1 MLGKYA
7 AAARRTVWVG
17 SGHAFP
23 AAGRAGALRSPPP
36 RLWLG
41 GPDVSTPQLHLEAP
55 VRLRSPRHHCLG
67 TRSQWG
73 DAWAPHLRRTGC
85 RDGRAPPAP
94 PVINF
99 HQWPSG
105 SRAGGGGMMAE
116 KHSAFPLIAKI
127 NTLKFLQEAEECGT
141 AGKNCFIICNNTKAR
156 GGGREG
162 GGERRAVRGEG
173 RLRQRVGRGREGCF
187 LVTVTRRMGSFG
199 SQCKG
204 GVLGLHAA
212 MAPCTG
218 LSSTV
223 PQFPFL
229 NGVSSAPDPHRGQF
243 TPCLTRQWGRDKASR
258 CVPGTH
264 LLSGWAPP
272 FQDEIKGIFLPLGNQ
287 IKASHLPRSP
297 FAVQMKA
304 AGSSGRGTKGVFNT
318 AADELRVT
326 AAQCQPQQGRPL
338 PGSCLSMRPP

>member
-36 RLWLG
+36 WLWLG

-73 DAWAPHLRRTGC
+73 DAWAPHLRCTGC

-162 GGERRAVRGEG
+162 GE
-173 RLRQRVGRGREGCF
+173 
-187 LVTVTRRMGSFG
+187 
-199 SQCKG
+199 
-204 GVLGLHAA
+204 
-212 MAPCTG
+212 
-218 LSSTV
+218 
-223 PQFPFL
+223 
-229 NGVSSAPDPHRGQF
+229 N
-243 TPCLTRQWGRDKASR
+243 
-258 CVPGTH
+258 
-264 LLSGWAPP
+264 
-272 FQDEIKGIFLPLGNQ
+272 
-287 IKASHLPRSP
+287 
-297 FAVQMKA
+297 
-304 AGSSGRGTKGVFNT
+304 
-318 AADELRVT
+318 DEL
-326 AAQCQPQQGRPL
+326 
-338 PGSCLSMRPP
+338 